1 MHAMLYHWPAACT
14 GCNAL
19 FPRCKDTHFKTIC
32 KDTVAEMPTTYVRLF
47 SRVSRK
53 STCRRCGR
61 RRPDLTKTAPLSHKS
76 GSTRSTSVTAMTLR
90 CASTPAT
97 CPCDIYRVCGLRIT
111 PYGGVEANAR
121 PQKLKITVGFP
132 CSQAP
137 CHYGIRCCN
146 VS

>member
-1 MHAMLYHWPAACT
+1 MQCCT
-14 GCNAL
+14 TGRQLVLAVM
-19 FPRCKDTHFKTIC
+19 RCSRGVKIHILKR
-32 KDTVAEMPTTYVRLF
+32 YVRTPLQKCPLRMCRLF

-61 RRPDLTKTAPLSHKS
+61 RRPDVTKTAPLSHKS